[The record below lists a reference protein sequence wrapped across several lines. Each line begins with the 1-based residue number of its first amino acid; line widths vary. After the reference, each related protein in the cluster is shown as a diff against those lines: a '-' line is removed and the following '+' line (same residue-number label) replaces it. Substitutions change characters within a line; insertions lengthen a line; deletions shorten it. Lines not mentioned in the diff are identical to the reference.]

1 MMIKRRLVRLNKK
14 FTVRE
19 KLDILKRS
27 LKLINNADKG
37 HTFRKIFTVAPQ
49 IIDEF
54 SVIFLASL
62 VIDGIMAAKPLSY
75 LLTAAVIVCGVT
87 FITNLMGNIISSRAN
102 CHNFYYSQNSK
113 RMLQKKVLE
122 IDYTRAEDTGTMN
135 SLQQAQNYMSNGQ
148 TGIPAMES
156 SFAYMFYGVFSVI
169 IGVILIAPSLLAKPA
184 GTAGFMGFVQSPW
197 GFLAVMAVTILLML
211 LPSGVIIPKIIN
223 LRQECFKD
231 SELLQADRVAGRLRS
246 QTIYNY
252 RMGKEIRLYDESE
265 LLLNKY
271 IECNKI
277 IADKWTECVKKVV
290 GCDGLSFIV
299 ALVLQLLLY
308 GFAIARAAGGMMSPG
323 EVIAFVM
330 YFSRIRIGIG
340 NISVHISQILTNTTF
355 CSQVFDFLDIPDE
368 KYQGTIPT
376 EKRDDNEYEF
386 EFKHVY
392 FKYPGSEQYVLKDI
406 NLKWRIGEKMAL
418 VGKNGCGKSTLVK
431 LLCRLY
437 DPTEGEITLNGIDIK
452 KYKYE
457 DYMAL
462 FSVVFQDSKLFSFS
476 MAENV
481 AADTDY
487 DSDRVE
493 NCVVRAGLG
502 ERLEKMENG
511 INTCMYKDFDEHG
524 VEVSGGEAQKLCL
537 ARAVYKGAPFIVL
550 DEPTAALDPVSE
562 HDIYTKFNGIVG
574 TRTAIYI
581 SHRLSSCR
589 FCDEITVM
597 EDGKIAERGS
607 HQALLEMDGVYKS
620 LWTAQAEY
628 YKDTAGE
635 LFL

>member
-1 MMIKRRLVRLNKK
+1 
-14 FTVRE
+14 
-19 KLDILKRS
+19 
-27 LKLINNADKG
+27 
-37 HTFRKIFTVAPQ
+37 
-49 IIDEF
+49 
-54 SVIFLASL
+54 
-62 VIDGIMAAKPLSY
+62 
-75 LLTAAVIVCGVT
+75 
-87 FITNLMGNIISSRAN
+87 
-102 CHNFYYSQNSK
+102 
-113 RMLQKKVLE
+113 
-122 IDYTRAEDTGTMN
+122 
-135 SLQQAQNYMSNGQ
+135 
-148 TGIPAMES
+148 
-156 SFAYMFYGVFSVI
+156 
-169 IGVILIAPSLLAKPA
+169 
-184 GTAGFMGFVQSPW
+184 
-197 GFLAVMAVTILLML
+197 
-211 LPSGVIIPKIIN
+211 
-223 LRQECFKD
+223 
-231 SELLQADRVAGRLRS
+231 
-246 QTIYNY
+246 
-252 RMGKEIRLYDESE
+252 
-265 LLLNKY
+265 
-271 IECNKI
+271 
-277 IADKWTECVKKVV
+277 
-290 GCDGLSFIV
+290 
-299 ALVLQLLLY
+299 
-308 GFAIARAAGGMMSPG
+308 MMSPG